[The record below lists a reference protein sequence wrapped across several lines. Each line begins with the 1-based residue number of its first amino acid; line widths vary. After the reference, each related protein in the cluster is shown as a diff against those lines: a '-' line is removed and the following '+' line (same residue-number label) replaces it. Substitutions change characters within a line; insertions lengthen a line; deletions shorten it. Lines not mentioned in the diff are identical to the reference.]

1 MALRLLLPSSGLGD
15 PAFGSG
21 HGTDMTLRIE
31 RMCDQRGTRICL
43 AGELRSAH
51 LDDVKAEIGR
61 VAGPITLDLD
71 EVDIV
76 DLDGIRWL
84 NRCRA
89 QGVKVVNCSPYIRKW
104 MGLEKSENSRS

>member
-1 MALRLLLPSSGLGD
+1 
-15 PAFGSG
+15 
-21 HGTDMTLRIE
+21 MTLRIE
-31 RMCDQRGTRICL
+31 RISDRGGTRICL

-51 LDDVKAEIGR
+51 LDDVRAEIGR
-61 VAGPITLDLD
+61 VAGPVTLDLE

-89 QGVKVVNCSPYIRKW
+89 QGVKLVNCCPYIRKW